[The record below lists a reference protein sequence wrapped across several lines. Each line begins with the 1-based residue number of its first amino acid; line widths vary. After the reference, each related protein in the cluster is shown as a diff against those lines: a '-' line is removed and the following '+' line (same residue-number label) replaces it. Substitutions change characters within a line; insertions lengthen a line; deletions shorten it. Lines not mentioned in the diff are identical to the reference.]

1 VTEASSKPLQTVID
15 EFRNI
20 SPELSKAFIFK
31 KDGENIASSE
41 DRIAQ
46 DRAKRIA
53 AAFEN
58 ILNQA
63 GVIDGIEILT
73 IQGISTQIDITS
85 TNNSY
90 LATVSSRAADEKMIR
105 ALNCVIVPT
114 IIRLMD
120 QIATP
125 ATSDQPSSD
134 IEETEIKQIEEVAQ
148 PPEPTVTQQFPV
160 APEAS
165 SQQIYPKPPVNQF
178 LVEKIGGLLV
188 ASDMVRVDA
197 DVVAKWSDLYD
208 NMEILQV
215 NVETLEGKSVLC
227 RFRPIRDSDG
237 KAKGVIQIPERIIQT
252 LGTSEGRLVMVKPVV
267 PAPMEEKS

>member
-1 VTEASSKPLQTVID
+1 VAEASSKPLQTVID
-15 EFRNI
+15 EFKNI

-41 DRIAQ
+41 DSIAQ
-46 DRAKRIA
+46 DRAKKIA
-53 AAFEN
+53 AAFED

-73 IQGISTQIDITS
+73 IQGISSRIDITS
-85 TNNSY
+85 ANNSY

-114 IIRLMD
+114 IIRLLD
-120 QIATP
+120 QIAAP
-125 ATSDQPSSD
+125 ATSNQPSLEIVD
-134 IEETEIKQIEEVAQ
+134 PEVRQVEEAVQ
-148 PPEPTVTQQFPV
+148 PPEPPVIQQFPV

-165 SQQIYPKPPVNQF
+165 SQKDYPKPPVNQF

-197 DVVAKWSDLYD
+197 DVVAKWSDLYG

-227 RFRPIRDSDG
+227 RFRPIRESDG

-267 PAPMEEKS
+267 PAPLEEKS